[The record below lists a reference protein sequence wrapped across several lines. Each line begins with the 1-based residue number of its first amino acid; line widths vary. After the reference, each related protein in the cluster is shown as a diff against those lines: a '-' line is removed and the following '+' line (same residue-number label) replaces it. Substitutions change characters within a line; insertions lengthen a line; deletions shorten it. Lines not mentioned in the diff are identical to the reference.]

1 MVGVVSIVHQDKWTR
16 ACRGVHAYDRTRFYS
31 RAFRAMRVAQGCTF
45 PVFAHDTAN
54 LSLRVRKCVSACTRE
69 HMCDLAAVNRVFIVA
84 ATWQYMRTL
93 DVILYRGSTE
103 MDRDLVSVS
112 VLPLAAHAMNRVF
125 EYLL

>member
-1 MVGVVSIVHQDKWTR
+1 MVGVRFYCAPRHGWTR

-54 LSLRVRKCVSACTRE
+54 LSLRVRKCVSACARE

-93 DVILYRGSTE
+93 MSYCTAVRQKWIAIWCQFLYFRSLHTRNE
-103 MDRDLVSVS
+103 S
-112 VLPLAAHAMNRVF
+112 RV
-125 EYLL
+125 